1 MSSNNTHSGMVTQIF
16 TSTPPPHYSN
26 NFANISNY
34 AVDTKIL
41 PFLNDGNI
49 CVLNLSA
56 NIDCYIPHT
65 LVIHLYS
72 NPNIQDPNYIHNI
85 CNLFH
90 TMRLVLQISEQTVLQ
105 LPLSL
110 LCKIKTAEIHDEK
123 LYIHIPFKSL
133 FEKINMIE
141 LLYSTVSFSL
151 VGTHEI
157 SNYANNFS
165 LITKIY
171 LYDANER
178 TWASNN
184 RHNINRLIQQIN
196 TIYISNNN
204 YSNDNSPSRR
214 IFQIQTNML
223 NGVTKGLLIQCSLTN
238 LLSIKFYLNNL
249 LRFHYD
255 PYLISSACIKLSNN
269 LLYMPFNDETDFL
282 NRDIDSFSGSI
293 NLSRLQ
299 NSTLC
304 LQFDQDQDH
313 VVIHNVYLNYHRQ
326 NSGLSGLGIDY
337 RPTFTQNTT
346 SDHPIQP
353 IVGIPPNSDMLDM
366 SGNYIINTPN
376 MRDMSGNY
384 IINNPSHGRTG
395 SNYHNTGFTSSTGS
409 SGSSGSSATTGT
421 SGDAGP
427 PSSIQ
432 IHYPIPNGAII
443 HQPIN
448 PERNICNITHD
459 EIAVNQRYMS
469 CSNCQIHFLETALK
483 QWFSPRLPGTRTCPI
498 CREVWTNFN
507 VYINHRN
514 NSELD

>member
-1 MSSNNTHSGMVTQIF
+1 MSSNNTRSGMVTQIF
-16 TSTPPPHYSN
+16 TSAPPAHYSN
-26 NFANISNY
+26 NFTNIANY
-34 AVDTKIL
+34 AVGTKVL
-41 PFLNDGNI
+41 PFLTDGNSHTHI
-49 CVLNLSA
+49 LELSPD
-56 NIDCYIPHT
+56 IDCYIPHT
-65 LVIHLYS
+65 FVIHLYS
-72 NPNIQDPNYIHNI
+72 NPNIQDPEYIQNM

-90 TMRLVLQISEQTVLQ
+90 TMRLVLKISEQTVLQ

-110 LCKIKTAEIHDEK
+110 LCKIKPPEIHDEK

-141 LLYSTVSFSL
+141 LLYSTVTFSL
-151 VGTHEI
+151 MGSHEI

-171 LYDANER
+171 MYDSHER
-178 TWASNN
+178 RLSSNN
-184 RHNINRLIQQIN
+184 NINRSIQQIS
-196 TIYISNNN
+196 TLYISNHNP
-204 YSNDNSPSRR
+204 SNENLLSRR

-223 NGVTKGLLIQCSLTN
+223 NGVTKGLLIQCSLAN
-238 LLSIKFYLNNL
+238 LISIKFYLNNL
-249 LRFHYD
+249 LRFDYD
-255 PYLISSACIKLSNN
+255 PYLISTACIKLSNN

-282 NRDIDSFSGSI
+282 NRDIDSFYGSI

-299 NSTLC
+299 NSILF

-313 VVIHNVYLNYHRQ
+313 VVIHNVYLNYLRQ

-337 RPTFTQNTT
+337 RPTFTENTIN
-346 SDHPIQP
+346 DHPIQP
-353 IVGIPPNSDMLDM
+353 IVGIPPNSNMLDM
-366 SGNYIINTPN
+366 SGNYIINSSN

-384 IINNPSHGRTG
+384 IINNPSSGRTG
-395 SNYHNTGFTSSTGS
+395 PNYHNT
-409 SGSSGSSATTGT
+409 GSSATTGT
-421 SGDAGP
+421 SGDTGP

-443 HQPIN
+443 YQPIN

-483 QWFSPRLPGTRTCPI
+483 RWFSPRIPSTRTCPT

-507 VYINHRN
+507 VYV
-514 NSELD
+514 NSTTN